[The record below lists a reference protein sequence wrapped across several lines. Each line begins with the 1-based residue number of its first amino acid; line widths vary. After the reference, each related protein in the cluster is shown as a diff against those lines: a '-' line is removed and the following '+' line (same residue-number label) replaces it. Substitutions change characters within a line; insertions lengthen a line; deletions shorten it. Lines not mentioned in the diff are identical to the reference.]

1 MARYNN
7 EDQRNLEELLEEGF
21 LDRFKA
27 RGAQALGAVKGA
39 GQQLKGK
46 AQQFAGSALGKTAEL
61 GGKALGVDASQGS
74 MAAKGKELQT
84 QGQGNIAAGG
94 NQGDNAKLDSYSKTV
109 DVKID
114 KLVQEITNDLSKLG
128 IQIPSNKTGLITGA
142 SKGLKTHL
150 LNVLQNLKQ

>member
-7 EDQRNLEELLEEGF
+7 EDQRNLEELLEEKF

-46 AQQFAGSALGKTAEL
+46 AQQAYGGALNKTAEL
-61 GGKALGVDASQGS
+61 GGKMLGVDASQGGL
-74 MAAKGKELQT
+74 AQKGQGLQAKGQENVT
-84 QGQGNIAAGG
+84 AGG
-94 NQGDNAKLDSYSKTV
+94 NKSTNAKLDSYSKTIERKV
-109 DVKID
+109 EELMNDIN
-114 KLVQEITNDLSKLG
+114 NDLSKLG
-128 IQIPSNKTGLITGA
+128 IPVPGNKKGLIAGA
-142 SKGLKTHL
+142 SKSLKKHL